1 MVFSLLRMGIDV
13 TDDDFDN
20 IYPGDVRENEPKHW
34 TPVAVAKSAA
44 QFLAPR
50 SGIRVLDIGSGHG
63 KFCMIGAATTRGY
76 FVGVEQRKDLV
87 DLAQRLSFKYGLANV
102 KFIHSNIT
110 SIHFGQYRAF
120 YFYNAFYENIDL
132 LNRKNQAVGLH
143 TELYDLYSMYLA
155 KELATLPIGTKLA
168 TYCSPLS
175 IVPQSFRLVDSV
187 HNGNL
192 NLWEKATR

>member
-1 MVFSLLRMGIDV
+1 MGIDV
-13 TDDDFDN
+13 NDDDFDD
-20 IYPGDVRENEPKHW
+20 IYPSDIRLYEPKHW

-50 SGIRVLDIGSGHG
+50 SGVRVLDIGSGHG
-63 KFCMIGAATTRGY
+63 KFCMIGAATTEGC

-87 DLAQRLSFKYGLANV
+87 DMAQRLSHKYGLTNT

-110 SIHFGQYRAF
+110 SVDFSQYRAF

-143 TELYDLYSMYLA
+143 TELYDLYSMFLA

-175 IVPQSFRLVDSV
+175 IVPQSYRLVDSV
-187 HNGNL
+187 HNGSL
-192 NLWEKATR
+192 HLWEKVTR